1 MNKKKRI
8 IFILLSIL
16 CIFIIGAGIIIYSVF
31 KPFDVSENTYIY
43 IDNDDDIDSVCTK
56 VSQTVSGT
64 NTAIFSIMASASQY
78 SGDIHTGRYLVSSDM
93 NILDLFL
100 NLRGHASA
108 PLMLVVPSVRTLPEL
123 AGRLSRQ
130 IMLDSLTILETFTD
144 DSICESL
151 GYTRQTIPSL
161 FIPDSYEVYWDISA
175 SNLMKRFEDA
185 NEQFWTS
192 ARLSKAE
199 TLGMTPNQVCTL
211 ASIID
216 SETSADSEK
225 PTIAG
230 LYINRLNKGMFLQ
243 SDPTV
248 IFAVGDFRIHRVL
261 KQHLAYDS
269 PYNTYKYA
277 GLPPGP
283 IRIASIAAID
293 AVLNHDV
300 NDYLYM
306 CAKEDLSGTHNFA
319 STGAQHLINARKYQ
333 QALNQRGIRR

>member
-8 IFILLSIL
+8 LFISLSIL
-16 CIFIIGAGIIIYSVF
+16 CIFIIGAGMFVHSVF
-31 KPFDVSENTYIY
+31 RTFNVSDNTYLY
-43 IDNDDDIDSVCTK
+43 IDNDDDIDSVSTK
-56 VSQTVSGT
+56 IGQTVTGA
-64 NTAIFSIMASASQY
+64 NTAAFSIIAFASKYASN
-78 SGDIHTGRYLVSSDM
+78 IHTGRYLVSPDM
-93 NILDLFL
+93 NLLDLFL
-100 NLRGHASA
+100 KLRGHSST

-130 IMLDSLTILETFTD
+130 IMLDSLTLLETFTD
-144 DSICESL
+144 DSVCASL

-175 SNLMKRFEDA
+175 TRLMNRFMEA
-185 NEQFWTS
+185 NKDFWTS
-192 ARLSKAE
+192 DRLGKAE
-199 TLGMTPNQVCTL
+199 ALGMTPNQVCTL

-216 SETSADSEK
+216 SETSVNSEK
-225 PTIAG
+225 STIAG

-248 IFAVGDFRIHRVL
+248 IYAVGDFSIHRVL

-283 IRIASIAAID
+283 IQIATIAGID
-293 AVLNHDV
+293 AVLNYDT

-319 STGAQHLINARKYQ
+319 STGVQHLINARKYQ
-333 QALNQRGIRR
+333 KALNQMGIRK